1 MHSFQKL
8 KQQDNEKY
16 IQDTILYQ
24 QTEDK
29 GRRQDHHSLPH
40 HHRRKEYRHYH
51 RRGMQILRVE
61 QQERTDNRLENQ
73 SKNRRVQ
80 RTCRKDLSG
89 DIDKGRSG
97 KRGTAQEPFA
107 GDSHHADNTSCHE
120 QGRTAIR

>member
-29 GRRQDHHSLPH
+29 GRRQDLYSLPY
-40 HHRRKEYRHYH
+40 HHRWKEYRHYH
-51 RRGMQILRVE
+51 RRAVQILRVE
-61 QQERTDNRLENQ
+61 QTTGIDNRQENQ

-89 DIDKGRSG
+89 DTDKWWSG
-97 KRGTAQEPFA
+97 KRGT
-107 GDSHHADNTSCHE
+107 T
-120 QGRTAIR
+120 